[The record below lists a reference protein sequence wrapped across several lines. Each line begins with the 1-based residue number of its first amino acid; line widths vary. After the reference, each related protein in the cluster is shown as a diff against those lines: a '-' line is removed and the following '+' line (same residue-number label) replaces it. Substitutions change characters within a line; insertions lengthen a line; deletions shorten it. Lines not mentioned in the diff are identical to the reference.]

1 MQKQNSKKGR
11 PRKVIQQRKAKLSF
25 TGKAVTSHAGMAVVS
40 RALDYFN
47 VGNDLKKYTTDL
59 DVAKHHKMNR
69 LLEQLITL
77 RMLGGDAVSDTTLL
91 NDPALGALFD
101 WKKIAHPSTFGRRL
115 GQMRWV
121 HNLGL
126 ERIVT
131 GLSDRVVRAG
141 QRLVAVDSTVT
152 SVFGEQIEGAERGYN
167 PHKPGRDSY
176 HPILAVD
183 VAARSVVDGY
193 LRPGSCA
200 SGHGLDNFIRK
211 LIAESKHPVDQT
223 VFRLDK
229 GLTAGSVLNTIEGFK
244 AGYVAKVKLTANVVG
259 MISKIKNWRAF
270 GKGHFA
276 ANIYCQLKGWKHP
289 RRMAVIERNLPAE
302 DPSAQLPL
310 FEMME
315 GRYEV
320 VVTNLHLNAENIW
333 RLYNRG
339 TVVEQVI
346 DELKNDFAA
355 TGIRTNSFW
364 ANDALFLTGLI
375 AYNLLNC
382 IRRLTLPKTLRTARI
397 KRLGLLLLH
406 LPANV
411 IRRSRQLWIK
421 IRRDHPMRLIF
432 YRAMAALQ

>member
-1 MQKQNSKKGR
+1 VRKQNSKKGR
-11 PRKVIQQRKAKLSF
+11 PRKVIRQGKAKLSF
-25 TGKAVTSHAGMAVVS
+25 TGKNVTSHAGMALVS
-40 RALDYFN
+40 RAFDYFHLPE
-47 VGNDLKKYTTDL
+47 DLKKLTSGL
-59 DVAKHHKMNR
+59 DTGKHHQMSD

-77 RMLGGDAVSDTTLL
+77 RMIGGEAISDTKLL
-91 NDPALGALFD
+91 NDPALGAIFGWD
-101 WKKIAHPSTFGRRL
+101 KIAHPSTFGRRL
-115 GQMRWV
+115 GNMRWI

-131 GLSDRVVRAG
+131 GLSKTVAKTG
-141 QRLVAVDSTVT
+141 QRLMAIDSTVT
-152 SVFGEQIEGAERGYN
+152 SVFGEQIQGAERGYN

-183 VAARSVVDGY
+183 VGTRSVVDGY

-200 SGHGLDNFIRK
+200 SGHGLDGFVRK
-211 LIAESKHPVDQT
+211 LMTESDPPADQT

-229 GLTAGSVLNTIEGFK
+229 GLTSGTVLDTIEEFK
-244 AGYVAKVKLTANVVG
+244 AGYVAKVKLSSNVVG
-259 MISKIKNWRAF
+259 QISKIKKWRPI
-270 GKGHFA
+270 GNGHFA
-276 ANIYCQLKGWKHP
+276 ANIYCQLDGWEHP
-289 RRMAVIERNLPAE
+289 RRMAVIERNLPAKE
-302 DPSAQLPL
+302 PVQLPL

-355 TGIRTNSFW
+355 TGIRTNHFW
-364 ANDALFLTGLI
+364 ANDTLFLTGLI

-382 IRRLTLPKTLRTARI
+382 IRRLTLPKPLKTARI
-397 KRLGLLLLH
+397 KRIGFLLLN

-411 IRRSRQLWIK
+411 VRRSRQLWIK
-421 IRRDHPMRLIF
+421 IKWDHPMRLIF
-432 YRAMAALQ
+432 YQAMAALQ

>member
-1 MQKQNSKKGR
+1 VANPREMESSKGCENKIAR
-11 PRKVIQQRKAKLSF
+11 KAVRCKVINQGKAKLSF
-25 TGKAVTSHAGMAVVS
+25 TGKAVTSHAGMAIVS

-47 VGNDLKKYTTDL
+47 VREDLTSHTNDL
-59 DVAKHHKMNR
+59 DVAKHHKMNS

-77 RMLGGDAVSDTTLL
+77 RMLGGEAVSDSAMLK
-91 NDPALGALFD
+91 DPALGALFD
-101 WKKIAHPSTFGRRL
+101 WDEIAHPSTFGRRL
-115 GQMRWV
+115 GQMRWI

-131 GLSDRVVRAG
+131 GLSEQVAKTG
-141 QRLVAVDSTVT
+141 QRLVAVDSTVA

-176 HPILAVD
+176 HPIVAVD
-183 VAARSVVDGY
+183 VDTRSVVDGY
-193 LRPGSCA
+193 LRSGSCA
-200 SGHGLDNFIRK
+200 SGNGLDGFIRK
-211 LIAESKHPVDQT
+211 LIAESSHPVDQT

-229 GLTAGSVLNTIEGFK
+229 GLTAGAVLGTIEEFK

-259 MISKIKNWRAF
+259 QISKIKNWRAF

-276 ANIYCQLKGWKHP
+276 ANIYCQLEGWKRP
-289 RRMAVIERNLPAE
+289 RRMAVIERNLPAKE
-302 DPSAQLPL
+302 QPAQLPL

-346 DELKNDFAA
+346 EELKNDFAT

-375 AYNLLNC
+375 
-382 IRRLTLPKTLRTARI
+382 
-397 KRLGLLLLH
+397 
-406 LPANV
+406 
-411 IRRSRQLWIK
+411 
-421 IRRDHPMRLIF
+421 F
-432 YRAMAALQ
+432 

>member
-1 MQKQNSKKGR
+1 
-11 PRKVIQQRKAKLSF
+11 
-25 TGKAVTSHAGMAVVS
+25 
-40 RALDYFN
+40 
-47 VGNDLKKYTTDL
+47 
-59 DVAKHHKMNR
+59 
-69 LLEQLITL
+69 
-77 RMLGGDAVSDTTLL
+77 
-91 NDPALGALFD
+91 
-101 WKKIAHPSTFGRRL
+101 
-115 GQMRWV
+115 MRWV

-131 GLSDRVVRAG
+131 KLSDCVANTG
-141 QRLVAVDSTVT
+141 QRLVAIDSTVT
-152 SVFGEQIEGAERGYN
+152 SVFGNQIQGAERGYN

-183 VAARSVVDGY
+183 VDTRSVVDGY

-200 SGHGLDNFIRK
+200 SGHDLKGFVSK
-211 LIAESKHPVDQT
+211 LLAESTHPIDQT
-223 VFRLDK
+223 TFRLDK
-229 GLTAGSVLNTIEGFK
+229 GLTAGSVLDIIEEK
-244 AGYVAKVKLTANVVG
+244 NAGYLAKVKLTAKVAG
-259 MISKIKNWRAF
+259 QISKIKHWRAF

-276 ANIYCQLKGWKHP
+276 ANIYCQLDGWSHP
-289 RRMAVIERNLPAE
+289 RRMAVIERHLPAQE
-302 DPSAQLPL
+302 QSAQLPL

-339 TVVEQVI
+339 TMVEQII

-355 TGIRTNSFW
+355 TGIRTNGFW

-382 IRRLTLPKTLRTARI
+382 IRRLALPKKLRTARI

-411 IRRSRQLWIK
+411 VRRSRQLWIK
-421 IRRDHPMRLIF
+421 IRRDYPMRLIF

>member
-1 MQKQNSKKGR
+1 MQKQSSRKGR
-11 PRKVIQQRKAKLSF
+11 PRKVIKQGNANLSF
-25 TGKAVTSHAGMAVVS
+25 TGKNVTSHAGMALVS
-40 RALDYFN
+40 RALDYFG
-47 VGNDLKKYTTDL
+47 VCEELKNL
-59 DVAKHHKMNR
+59 SAELNEGKHHQMHHV
-69 LLEQLITL
+69 LEQLVAL
-77 RMLGGDAVSDTTLL
+77 RLLGGEAVSDTVLL
-91 NDPALGALFD
+91 NDPAIKALFEWD
-101 WKKIAHPSTFGRRL
+101 EVAHPSTFGRRL
-115 GQMRWV
+115 GDISWL

-126 ERIVT
+126 EGIVT
-131 GLSDRVVRAG
+131 NLSHRVAQPG
-141 QRLVAVDSTVT
+141 MWLVAVDSTVV
-152 SVFGEQIEGAERGYN
+152 SVFGQQIQGADRGYN

-176 HPILAVD
+176 HPLLAVD

-193 LRPGSCA
+193 LRPGSCS
-200 SGHGLDNFIRK
+200 SGHGLDGFIRK
-211 LIAESKHPVDQT
+211 MMDESSRRADQT

-229 GLTAGSVLNTIEGFK
+229 GLTSGSVLDTIEELQ

-259 MISKIKNWRAF
+259 QISKIKKWRSV
-270 GKGHFA
+270 GNGHFA
-276 ANIYCQLKGWKHP
+276 ANMRCQLKGWSHP
-289 RRMAVIERNLPAE
+289 RRMAVIERNLPTKG
-302 DPSAQLPL
+302 SAQLPL

-355 TGIRTNSFW
+355 TGIRTKSFW
-364 ANDALFLTGLI
+364 ANEALFMTGLI

-382 IRRLTLPKTLRTARI
+382 IRRLTLPKALRTARI
-397 KRLGLLLLH
+397 KRIGLLLLY

-411 IRRSRQLWIK
+411 VQRSRQLWIK

>member
-1 MQKQNSKKGR
+1 
-11 PRKVIQQRKAKLSF
+11 
-25 TGKAVTSHAGMAVVS
+25 
-40 RALDYFN
+40 
-47 VGNDLKKYTTDL
+47 
-59 DVAKHHKMNR
+59 
-69 LLEQLITL
+69 
-77 RMLGGDAVSDTTLL
+77 
-91 NDPALGALFD
+91 
-101 WKKIAHPSTFGRRL
+101 
-115 GQMRWV
+115 MRWV

-131 GLSDRVVRAG
+131 GLSDRVLKAG

-183 VAARSVVDGY
+183 VASRSVVDGY

-200 SGHGLDNFIRK
+200 SGHGLDDFIRK
-211 LIAESKHPVDQT
+211 LIAESKHPMDQT

-229 GLTAGSVLNTIEGFK
+229 GLTAGSVLDTIEAFK

-259 MISKIKNWRAF
+259 MISKIKDWRAF

-276 ANIYCQLKGWKHP
+276 ANIYCQLEGWKHP
-289 RRMAVIERNLPAE
+289 RRMTVIERNLPAE
-302 DPSAQLPL
+302 EQPAQLPL

-339 TVVEQVI
+339 AVVEQVI

-355 TGIRTNSFW
+355 TGIRTNRFW

-397 KRLGLLLLH
+397 KRLGLILLH

>member
-1 MQKQNSKKGR
+1 
-11 PRKVIQQRKAKLSF
+11 
-25 TGKAVTSHAGMAVVS
+25 MAVVS

-276 ANIYCQLKGWKHP
+276 ANIYCQLDGWKRP

>member
-131 GLSDRVVRAG
+131 GLSERTARSG

-276 ANIYCQLKGWKHP
+276 ANIYCQLDGWKRP

-302 DPSAQLPL
+302 EQSAQLPL

-382 IRRLTLPKTLRTARI
+382 IRRLTLPKGLKTARI
-397 KRLGLLLLH
+397 KRIGLLLLH

-421 IRRDHPMRLIF
+421 IKRDHPMRLIF

>member
-1 MQKQNSKKGR
+1 VRKQNSKKGR
-11 PRKVIQQRKAKLSF
+11 PRKVIRQGKANLSF

-40 RALDYFN
+40 RALDSFC
-47 VGNDLKKYTTDL
+47 VREDLKKLTVDL
-59 DVAKHHKMNR
+59 DIGKHHPMSD
-69 LLEQLITL
+69 LLAQLITL
-77 RMLGGDAVSDTTLL
+77 RMIGGEAVSDTALL
-91 NDPALGALFD
+91 NDPALGALFEWD
-101 WKKIAHPSTFGRRL
+101 GIAHASTFGRRL

-131 GLSDRVVRAG
+131 GLSGRVVTAG
-141 QRLVAVDSTVT
+141 QRLVAVDSTVV
-152 SVFGEQIEGAERGYN
+152 SVFGEQIQGAERGYN

-183 VAARSVVDGY
+183 ADTRSVVDGH

-200 SGHGLDNFIRK
+200 SSHGLDGFIRK
-211 LIAESKHPVDQT
+211 LMAESSHPLDQT

-229 GLTAGSVLNTIEGFK
+229 GLTSGPVLDSIEEFG
-244 AGYVAKVKLTANVVG
+244 AGYVAKVKLTANVLG
-259 MISKIKNWRAF
+259 HISKIKDWRPF
-270 GKGHFA
+270 GTGHFA
-276 ANIYCQLKGWKHP
+276 ANIYCQLEGWRHP
-289 RRMAVIERNLPAE
+289 RRMAVIERNLPAQE
-302 DPSAQLPL
+302 QPAQLPL

-346 DELKNDFAA
+346 EELKNDFAA
-355 TGIRTNSFW
+355 AAIRTSSFW

-375 AYNLLNC
+375 AYNLFNC
-382 IRRLTLPKTLRTARI
+382 IRRLTLPKALKSARI
-397 KRLGLLLLH
+397 KRLGLLLFH

-411 IRRSRQLWIK
+411 VRRSRQLWLK
-421 IRRDHPMRLIF
+421 IRGDHPMRLMF
-432 YRAMAALQ
+432 YQAMAALQ

>member
-1 MQKQNSKKGR
+1 VRKQNSRKGR
-11 PRKVIQQRKAKLSF
+11 PRKVIKQGKANLSF
-25 TGKAVTSHAGMAVVS
+25 TGKSVTSHAGIALVS

-47 VGNDLKKYTTDL
+47 VREDLKNLTADL
-59 DVAKHHKMNR
+59 DAGKHHHMR
-69 LLEQLITL
+69 LVLEQLIAL
-77 RMLGGDAVSDTTLL
+77 RLLGGEAVSDTALL
-91 NDPALGALFD
+91 NDPAIKALFE
-101 WKKIAHPSTFGRRL
+101 WNEVAHPSTFGRRL
-115 GQMRWV
+115 GDMRWL

-131 GLSDRVVRAG
+131 ALSDSVAQKG
-141 QRLVAVDSTVT
+141 MWLVAVDSTVA
-152 SVFGEQIEGAERGYN
+152 SVFGQQIQGADRGYN

-176 HPILAVD
+176 HPLLAVD
-183 VAARSVVDGY
+183 VAARSVIDGY

-200 SGHGLDNFIRK
+200 SGHGLDDFIRK
-211 LIAESKHPVDQT
+211 LIAESHRPIDQT

-229 GLTAGSVLNTIEGFK
+229 GLTAGTVLDTIESFQ

-259 MISKIKNWRAF
+259 QISKIKKWRSI
-270 GKGHFA
+270 GNGHFA
-276 ANIYCQLKGWKHP
+276 ANMRCQLDGWSHP
-289 RRMAVIERNLPAE
+289 RRMAVIERNLLVKE
-302 DPSAQLPL
+302 SAQLPL
-310 FEMME
+310 FDMME

-339 TVVEQVI
+339 TVVEQII

-355 TGIRTNSFW
+355 TGIRTKSFW

-382 IRRLTLPKTLRTARI
+382 IRRLTLPKSLRTARI
-397 KRLGLLLLH
+397 KRIGLLLLH

-411 IRRSRQLWIK
+411 VRRSRQLWIK
-421 IRRDHPMRLIF
+421 IRRDYPMRLIF
-432 YRAMAALQ
+432 YQAMAAMR

>member
-1 MQKQNSKKGR
+1 MRKQNSKKGR
-11 PRKVIQQRKAKLSF
+11 PRKVINQGKAKLSF

-40 RALDYFN
+40 RALDYFHIR
-47 VGNDLKKYTTDL
+47 NDLKKHTTDL
-59 DVAKHHKMNR
+59 DVDKHHKMNR

-77 RMLGGDAVSDTTLL
+77 RMLGGEAVSDTALL
-91 NDPALGALFD
+91 NDPALGAMFD
-101 WKKIAHPSTFGRRL
+101 WDEIAHPSTFGRRL

-131 GLSDRVVRAG
+131 GLSDRVVNTG
-141 QRLVAVDSTVT
+141 QRLVAIDSTVST
-152 SVFGEQIEGAERGYN
+152 VFGEQLEGAERGYN

-176 HPILAVD
+176 HPIVAVD
-183 VAARSVVDGY
+183 VASRSVVDGY

-200 SGHGLDNFIRK
+200 SGHGLDGFIRK
-211 LIAESKHPVDQT
+211 LIAESHHPVDQT

-229 GLTAGSVLNTIEGFK
+229 GLTAGAVLGTIEAFK

-259 MISKIKNWRAF
+259 QISKIKNWRAF

-276 ANIYCQLKGWKHP
+276 ANIYCQLEGWKRP
-289 RRMAVIERNLPAE
+289 RRMAVIERNLPAKE
-302 DPSAQLPL
+302 QPAQLPL

-346 DELKNDFAA
+346 EELKNDFAA
-355 TGIRTNSFW
+355 TGIRTNNFW

-382 IRRLTLPKTLRTARI
+382 IRRLTLPKALRTARI

-411 IRRSRQLWIK
+411 IQRSRQLWIK
-421 IRRDHPMRLIF
+421 IKRDHPMRLIF
-432 YRAMAALQ
+432 YRAMAALK

>member
-1 MQKQNSKKGR
+1 MRKQNSKKGR
-11 PRKVIQQRKAKLSF
+11 PRKVIRQGKAKLSF

-40 RALDYFN
+40 RALDYFHIR
-47 VGNDLKKYTTDL
+47 NDLKKHTTDL
-59 DVAKHHKMNR
+59 DVDKHHKMNR

-77 RMLGGDAVSDTTLL
+77 RMLGGDAVSDTALL

-101 WKKIAHPSTFGRRL
+101 WDTIAHPSTFGRRL

-200 SGHGLDNFIRK
+200 SGHGLDDFIRK

-229 GLTAGSVLNTIEGFK
+229 GLTAGSVLDTIEGVN

-259 MISKIKNWRAF
+259 QISKIKNWRAF

-276 ANIYCQLKGWKHP
+276 ANIYCQLDGWKRP

-302 DPSAQLPL
+302 EQPAQLPL
-310 FEMME
+310 FEMMD

-382 IRRLTLPKTLRTARI
+382 IRRLTLPKGLKTARI
-397 KRLGLLLLH
+397 KRIGLLLLH

-411 IRRSRQLWIK
+411 IRRSRQLLIK

>member
-1 MQKQNSKKGR
+1 VRKQNSRKGR
-11 PRKVIQQRKAKLSF
+11 PRKVIRQGKANLSF
-25 TGKAVTSHAGMAVVS
+25 TGKAVTSHAGMALVS
-40 RALDYFN
+40 RALDFFN
-47 VGNDLKKYTTDL
+47 VCDDLKKHTADL
-59 DVAKHHKMNR
+59 DANKHHAMST
-69 LLEQLITL
+69 LLEQLIAL
-77 RMLGGDAVSDTTLL
+77 RMIGGEAVSDTELL
-91 NDPALGALFD
+91 KDPALGALFD
-101 WKKIAHPSTFGRRL
+101 WDEVAHPSTFGRRL
-115 GQMRWV
+115 DDLRWI
-121 HNLGL
+121 HNQHLQS
-126 ERIVT
+126 IVT
-131 GLSDRVVRAG
+131 CLSDHVAQPG
-141 QRLVAVDSTVT
+141 KRLVAIDSTVD
-152 SVFGEQIEGAERGYN
+152 SVFGEQIEAADMGYN
-167 PHKPGRDSY
+167 PHKPGRNSY

-183 VAARSVVDGY
+183 VATRSVVDGY

-200 SGHGLDNFIRK
+200 SGHGLDGFIRK
-211 LIAESKHPVDQT
+211 LIAESQHPMDQT

-229 GLTAGSVLNTIEGFK
+229 GLTAGTVLGAIETFK

-259 MISKIKNWRAF
+259 HISKIKKWRPI
-270 GKGHFA
+270 GDGHFA
-276 ANIYCQLKGWKHP
+276 ANIYCQLDGWTHP
-289 RRMAVIERNLPAE
+289 RRMAVIERNLPAKE
-302 DPSAQLPL
+302 SAQLPL

-355 TGIRTNSFW
+355 TGIRTKSFW

-382 IRRLTLPKTLRTARI
+382 IRRLTLPKGLRTARI
-397 KRLGLLLLH
+397 KRIGLLLLH

-411 IRRSRQLWIK
+411 VRRSRQLWIK

-432 YRAMAALQ
+432 YQAMAALQ